1 MNAMQQHMI
10 DVYRAAQRGDIPPP
24 RPGDLDLRT
33 IREAWTYR
41 RFRAVLAGRAVRAAK
56 GTRRAGAAAGAR
68 RTPC

>member
-10 DVYRAAQRGDIPPP
+10 DMYRAARRGDTPPP

-33 IREAWTYR
+33 IREAWIYR
-41 RFRAVLAGRAVRAAK
+41 PFRAMLAGRTVRVTK
-56 GTRRAGAAAGAR
+56 GTRAGAAAGDR